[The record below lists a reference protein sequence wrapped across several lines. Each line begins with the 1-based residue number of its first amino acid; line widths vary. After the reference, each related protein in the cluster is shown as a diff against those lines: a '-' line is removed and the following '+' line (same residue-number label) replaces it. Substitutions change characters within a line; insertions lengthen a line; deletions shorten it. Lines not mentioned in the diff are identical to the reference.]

1 MALEILSSDDIRTQ
15 ILPRHYHAQLII
27 KTDTLELSILFNHVV
42 GLPDLYI
49 SSQIELMGLSLT
61 PKEHPVDN
69 KVMYWLHEC
78 NFAKALPENCPNLLV
93 LWLSTLIEN
102 VFAKSADLNL
112 NKLRQL
118 VTPEIVSTLER

>member
-1 MALEILSSDDIRTQ
+1 MRKQ

-27 KTDTLELSILFNHVV
+27 KIGALDLSILFNHVAS
-42 GLPDLYI
+42 LPDLYI

-78 NFAKALPENCPNLLV
+78 NFAKALPENHSNLLV

-102 VFAKSADLNL
+102 VFSKSSDLNL
-112 NKLRQL
+112 SHLRLL
-118 VTPEIVSTLER
+118 VTPEIVSKMEQ